1 MSENNIN
8 KIFGIFDKVDRQAKE
23 EIVNSFIEVK
33 ERAELK
39 ALSSLSLNRQLSEK
53 EFVRFRELFDRYNKQ
68 EETK

>member
-8 KIFGIFDKVDRQAKE
+8 QIFGIFDKVDRQAKE

-53 EFVRFRELFDRYNKQ
+53 EFVRFRKLFDKYK
-68 EETK
+68 EA